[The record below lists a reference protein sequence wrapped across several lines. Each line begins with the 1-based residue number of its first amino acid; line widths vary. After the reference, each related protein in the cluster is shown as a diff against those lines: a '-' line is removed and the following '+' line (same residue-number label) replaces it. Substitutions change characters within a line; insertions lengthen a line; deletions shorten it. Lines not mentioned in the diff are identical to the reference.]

1 MGPWTA
7 DHIFFLFLKIIIFF
21 IENCIFWHQFDLY
34 TFYAFTVYHNQVYC
48 TSDDLR
54 IYFKVQ
60 LALNLCNFFLYYSW
74 MKFKKQKIALF
85 STHVP
90 VLYEDWICQIFPMLL
105 INEQTT
111 LERDI
116 HVLLTVSS
124 KPCMKSSAP
133 LGTERIARTLTSP

>member
-1 MGPWTA
+1 MNCRSYFF
-7 DHIFFLFLKIIIFF
+7 IFENHNIF
-21 IENCIFWHQFDLY
+21 IENCVFLHQFDLY
-34 TFYAFTVYHNQVYC
+34 TFYALAIYHNQVPVY
-48 TSDDLR
+48 SSSGDLR

-90 VLYEDWICQIFPMLL
+90 VYTLYEDWICQIFPMLL

-111 LERDI
+111 LDSDRF
-116 HVLLTVSS
+116 LTVSS
-124 KPCMKSSAP
+124 QPGMKLSAP

>member
-1 MGPWTA
+1 MNCRSYFF
-7 DHIFFLFLKIIIFF
+7 IFENHNIF
-21 IENCIFWHQFDLY
+21 IENCVFLHQFDLY
-34 TFYAFTVYHNQVYC
+34 TCYAFAVYHNQVNC

-105 INEQTT
+105 MNEQTT
-111 LERDI
+111 LDSDR
-116 HVLLTVSS
+116 LLTVSS
-124 KPCMKSSAP
+124 KPGMKSSAP

>member
-1 MGPWTA
+1 MNCRSY
-7 DHIFFLFLKIIIFF
+7 FF
-21 IENCIFWHQFDLY
+21 IFENHNIFTENCVFLHQFDLY
-34 TFYAFTVYHNQVYC
+34 TCYAFAVYHNQVNC

-90 VLYEDWICQIFPMLL
+90 VYTVYEDWICQIFPMLL

-111 LERDI
+111 IDSDRF
-116 HVLLTVSS
+116 LTVSS
-124 KPCMKSSAP
+124 KPGMKSSAP
-133 LGTERIARTLTSP
+133 LGTGRIARTLTSP

>member
-1 MGPWTA
+1 MNCRSYFF
-7 DHIFFLFLKIIIFF
+7 IFENHNIF
-21 IENCIFWHQFDLY
+21 IENCVFLHQFAIDLY
-34 TFYAFTVYHNQVYC
+34 TCYAFAVYHNQVYC

-90 VLYEDWICQIFPMLL
+90 VYKLYEDWICQIFPMLL

-111 LERDI
+111 IDSDRF
-116 HVLLTVSS
+116 LTVSS
-124 KPCMKSSAP
+124 QPCMKSSAP

>member
-1 MGPWTA
+1 MNCRSYFF
-7 DHIFFLFLKIIIFF
+7 IFENHNFF
-21 IENCIFWHQFDLY
+21 IENCVFLHQFDLY

-111 LERDI
+111 IDSDRF
-116 HVLLTVSS
+116 LTVSS

>member
-1 MGPWTA
+1 MNCRSYFF
-7 DHIFFLFLKIIIFF
+7 IFENHNIF
-21 IENCIFWHQFDLY
+21 IENCVFLYQFDLY
-34 TFYAFTVYHNQVYC
+34 TCYAFAVYHNQVYC

-90 VLYEDWICQIFPMLL
+90 VYTLYEDWICQIFPMLL